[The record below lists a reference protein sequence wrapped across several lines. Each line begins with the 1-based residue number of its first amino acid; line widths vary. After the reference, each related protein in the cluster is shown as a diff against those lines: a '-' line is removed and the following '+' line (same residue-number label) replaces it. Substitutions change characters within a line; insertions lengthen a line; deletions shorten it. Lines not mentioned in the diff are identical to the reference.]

1 MFTTITIC
9 AWDLHLDYVF
19 KTTLYHHQ
27 KELLSGRKFGVSCHI
42 LETMVYPLSFSKK
55 MNGNKSFSSYSPLSL
70 PKESPQTSWNKLK
83 AVNCKV
89 VNKLPLLHKPW
100 EMPKNCEKVQDIK
113 ESHLTLQSLAWD
125 SNKNVLKDS
134 RDLFHCSTQHS
145 T

>member
-27 KELLSGRKFGVSCHI
+27 KDLLVEENLGFLAIYLRQWFILFPSRRKWM
-42 LETMVYPLSFSKK
+42 ETRVFLVIVHSVYP
-55 MNGNKSFSSYSPLSL
+55 KSP
-70 PKESPQTSWNKLK
+70 PQTSWNKLK

-89 VNKLPLLHKPW
+89 VSKLPLLHKTIGNA
-100 EMPKNCEKVQDIK
+100 KSCEKVQDIK